1 MDGATGSDTGRQKS
15 AGSRGGEG
23 AVGAGGVGKSP
34 ARAPGKG
41 GSRLIVPHWQSQ
53 VADGDL
59 VRGDGELVREFLAQK
74 AKITK
79 DSVAGPAGEP
89 LVLRPW
95 QSALVDRVF
104 SRRQDGRRK
113 HRVYLVGMARKNG
126 KTALAAGI
134 ALYGLTMEGEG
145 GEVYSCAAD
154 KDQSKLVFSA
164 ARRMVEMDS
173 ELSNRCRLFRDS
185 IEDKITGSVYRA
197 LSSEAYTKEGLSPT
211 LVVYDELH
219 AAPNRDLFDTMSLSM
234 GARPEAL
241 MLCVT
246 TAGVRSDSTGQDSV
260 AFALYQYGKRVSTG
274 EVEDPSFGFSWWEA
288 EESLAVGE
296 PEAWEQANPGL
307 GDILDPEDLA
317 SALLRTPEPEFATK
331 RLNRFVSSATAWLPH
346 GSFAATGSPRTLT
359 KDEKIVVAFDGSF
372 SNDSTAIVACSLDGH
387 VELLAIWERRM
398 DDPHYEVP
406 IAEVE
411 QRMREVCSQYNVVE
425 IAADPYRWARTLQA
439 WESEG
444 LPVVIYPQN
453 PARMVPACAAFYSAV
468 TQGMLTHNENA
479 TLARHLDNCVIK
491 VDRFGPRVVKE
502 HRGSPRKID
511 AGVCAIIA
519 FDRARYHAQSPAGPK
534 GAEFISL

>member
-1 MDGATGSDTGRQKS
+1 M
-15 AGSRGGEG
+15 
-23 AVGAGGVGKSP
+23 
-34 ARAPGKG
+34 
-41 GSRLIVPHWQSQ
+41 
-53 VADGDL
+53 
-59 VRGDGELVREFLAQK
+59 REFLAHK

-89 LVLRPW
+89 LVLRDW
-95 QSALVDRVF
+95 QAMLVDRVF
-104 SRRQDGRRK
+104 ARRADGRRK

-154 KDQSKLVFSA
+154 KDQSKLVFGA

-173 ELSNRCRLFRDS
+173 ELSARCRLFRDS
-185 IEDKITGSVYRA
+185 IEDKLTGSVYRA

-260 AFALYQYGKRVSTG
+260 AYTLYQYGKRVATG
-274 EVEDPSFGFSWWEA
+274 EVDDGSFGFSWWEA
-288 EESLAVGE
+288 EEALAIADR
-296 PEAWEQANPGL
+296 EAWAQANPGL
-307 GDILDPEDLA
+307 GDILDPDDMS

-331 RLNRFVSSATAWLPH
+331 RLNRFVSSATAWLPN
-346 GSFAATGSPRTLT
+346 GAFAATAVERSIA
-359 KDEKIVVAFDGSF
+359 KDEKIVVGFDGSF
-372 SNDSTAIVACSLDGH
+372 SNDCTAIVGCTLDGH
-387 VELLAIWERRM
+387 IELLAIWERRI

-406 IAEVE
+406 IVEVE
-411 QRMREVCSQYNVVE
+411 ERMREICREYNVIE

-439 WESEG
+439 WESEK
-444 LPVVIYPQN
+444 LPVVVFPQN

-468 TQGMLTHNENA
+468 TQGLLTHRANP
-479 TLARHLDNCVIK
+479 TLERHLDNAVIK
-491 VDRFGPRVVKE
+491 VDRFGPRIVKE
-502 HRGSPRKID
+502 HRASPRKID
-511 AGVCAIIA
+511 SAVCAIIA
-519 FDRARYHAQSPAGPK
+519 FDRARFHAQSPAGPK

>member
-1 MDGATGSDTGRQKS
+1 
-15 AGSRGGEG
+15 
-23 AVGAGGVGKSP
+23 
-34 ARAPGKG
+34 
-41 GSRLIVPHWQSQ
+41 
-53 VADGDL
+53 
-59 VRGDGELVREFLAQK
+59 VREFLSQK

-104 SRRQDGRRK
+104 SRRADGRRK

-134 ALYGLTMEGEG
+134 ALYGLTMEGSG

-154 KDQSKLVFSA
+154 KDQSKLVFGA

-173 ELSNRCRLFRDS
+173 ELSDRCRLFRDS

-246 TAGVRSDSTGQDSV
+246 TAGVRSDATGQDSV
-260 AFALYQYGKRVSTG
+260 AFTMYQYGKRVATR
-274 EVEDPSFGFSWWEA
+274 EVEDASFGFSWWEA
-288 EESLAVGE
+288 DEALAIGE
-296 PEAWEQANPGL
+296 PEAWQQANPGM

-331 RLNRFVSSATAWLPH
+331 RLNRFVSSATAWLP
-346 GSFAATGSPRTLT
+346 GGAFDATATERTLT
-359 KDEKIVVAFDGSF
+359 KDEKIVVSFDGSF
-372 SNDSTAIVACSLDGH
+372 SNDSTAIVGCSLDGH
-387 VELLAIWERRM
+387 IELLAIWERRI

-411 QRMREVCSQYNVVE
+411 QRMREICSQYNVVE
-425 IAADPYRWARTLQA
+425 VAADPYRWARTLQA

-444 LPVVIYPQN
+444 LPVVVFPQN

-468 TQGMLTHNENA
+468 TQGMLTHNKNA
-479 TLARHLDNCVIK
+479 TLTRHLDNAVIK
-491 VDRFGPRVVKE
+491 VDRFGPRIVKE

-519 FDRARYHAQSPAGPK
+519 YDRARYHAQTPAGPK